1 MMMECLL
8 GDLKVKEQRHQFQVG
23 WISRNL
29 TLNRGV
35 LKKTKS
41 YALKVADV
49 VRAYVWGENKGQA
62 I

>member
-29 TLNRGV
+29 TLHRGV

-41 YALKVADV
+41 SALKVADV